1 MPLAAM
7 RAGSSHSRIAK
18 VWPPRMSAEATPSTV
33 DISGCTTR
41 VRKSEIP
48 ALDRSALEKPT
59 YMTAVVW
66 PVDFRMIGS
75 CAWFGIRYL
84 TCCTFAMTSVIAWLG
99 S

>member
-1 MPLAAM
+1 
-7 RAGSSHSRIAK
+7 
-18 VWPPRMSAEATPSTV
+18 
-33 DISGCTTR
+33 
-41 VRKSEIP
+41 
-48 ALDRSALEKPT
+48 
-59 YMTAVVW
+59 MTAVVW